1 MSSILTLKENKDSS
15 DNVRLAFDR
24 YFTKE
29 ISYPSNKVD
38 AVVGFFRSR
47 GFDEEAANSVGSVL
61 LEQSKIDNLNVFE
74 LLDSLKVLDKV
85 KLSNLTTAILNAN
98 RSKISKLGYRNETV
112 PNNIEARNI
121 IY

>member
-61 LEQSKIDNLNVFE
+61 FE

>member
-61 LEQSKIDNLNVFE
+61 LEQSKIDLLNVM
-74 LLDSLKVLDKV
+74 VAIPQ
-85 KLSNLTTAILNAN
+85 LSEEPLSISALVITTCPVASN
-98 RSKISKLGYRNETV
+98 TV
-112 PNNIEARNI
+112 TMLCVRTIGFVVS
-121 IY
+121 